1 MKTSIYNPTKVV
13 CVGLNYR
20 EHAKELGFAIPANPI
35 LFMKPLSSIIY
46 NNQSIVI
53 PSTSNQVDYEAE
65 LAVIIGKKCKNIPQ
79 DVSFDYIK
87 GYSCLNDVTARDL
100 QKVDSQWT
108 RAKSFDTFCPIGPDI
123 VQVKNPNNLEIQCR
137 LNGKTVQRSN
147 TADFIF
153 NIQYLV
159 SFISQVMTLE
169 EGDIIAT
176 GTPFGVGQM
185 KDGDIVEVEI
195 EKIGVLKNKVV
206 K

>member
-20 EHAKELGFAIPANPI
+20 EHAKELGFQIPANPI

-65 LAVIIGKKCKNIPQ
+65 LAVIIGKRCKNISIN
-79 DVSFDYIK
+79 DSFDYIK

-100 QKVDSQWT
+100 QKVDGQWT

-195 EKIGVLKNKVV
+195 EKIGVLKNNVV

>member
-1 MKTSIYNPTKVV
+1 MKSSIYNPTKIV

-20 EHAKELGFAIPANPI
+20 EHAKELGFAIPTSPI

-46 NNQSIVI
+46 NNQPIVI
-53 PSTSNQVDYEAE
+53 PSISNQVDYEAE
-65 LAVIIGKKCKNIPQ
+65 LAIIIGKKCKNISK
-79 DVSFDYIK
+79 DASFDYIK

-100 QKVDSQWT
+100 QQIDGQWT

-123 VQVKNPNNLEIQCR
+123 VQVKDPNNLEIQCR

-147 TADFIF
+147 TNDFIF
-153 NIQYLV
+153 NVQYLV

-169 EGDIIAT
+169 GGDIIAT
-176 GTPFGVGQM
+176 GTPFGVGRM
-185 KDGDIVEVEI
+185 KEGDIVEVEI
-195 EKIGVLKNKVV
+195 EQIGILKNNVV